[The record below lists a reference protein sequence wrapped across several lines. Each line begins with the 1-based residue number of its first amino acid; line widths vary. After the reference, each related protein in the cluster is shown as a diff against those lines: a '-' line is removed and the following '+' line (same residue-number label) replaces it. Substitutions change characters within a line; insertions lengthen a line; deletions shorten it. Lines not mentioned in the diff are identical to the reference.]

1 MLILCLAKGSGQKLH
16 LRDKAIY
23 LKISDHKILFFQE
36 ENMRKDSNR
45 SFCLEFL
52 KGKS

>member
-1 MLILCLAKGSGQKLH
+1 MQIFCLAKGSGQKLR

-23 LKISDHKILFFQE
+23 LKISDHKILFFHE
-36 ENMRKDSNR
+36 ENMLKDNNR
-45 SFCLEFL
+45 RSLEFL